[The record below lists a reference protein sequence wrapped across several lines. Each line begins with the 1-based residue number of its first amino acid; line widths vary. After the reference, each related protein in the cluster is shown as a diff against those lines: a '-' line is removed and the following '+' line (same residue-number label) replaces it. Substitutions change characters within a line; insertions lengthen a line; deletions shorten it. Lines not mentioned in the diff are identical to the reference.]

1 MFFKWL
7 IWWSNTICRELGSCK
22 GWWFLLEKNVDPYS
36 TDRLIHWKY
45 FKRVRLSLV
54 TGDLF
59 AQYLLIKLALPEAAQ
74 LSLVLIGKSVA
85 LHLLEEPELM
95 THYWEDGEEKKAQ
108 DLAGFEPMT
117 SLLQGVRSTAVLH
130 PLPGVL
136 RYFMS
141 SFQLLKMY
149 CKFKMVY
156 LYSIDQC

>member
-1 MFFKWL
+1 M
-7 IWWSNTICRELGSCK
+7 
-22 GWWFLLEKNVDPYS
+22 
-36 TDRLIHWKY
+36 
-45 FKRVRLSLV
+45 RLSLV

-59 AQYLLIKLALPEAAQ
+59 AQYLLIKLALPQAAQ
-74 LSLVLIGKSVA
+74 LSLVLIGKSVV

-117 SLLQGVRSTAVLH
+117 SLLLGVRSTAVLH
-130 PLPGVL
+130 PQPTGVL
-136 RYFMS
+136 RYFMN